1 MPELAEHARAEQ
13 ANAAAAA
20 LERRRALVARQL
32 EAHPELPRAFDVQGA
47 PLLPGEPGPAV
58 SVVLAIRAPGGGIV
72 TGELHIPRERF
83 DAAAFV
89 AALEPTLH

>member
-32 EAHPELPRAFDVQGA
+32 EAHPELPRAFDAQGV
-47 PLLPGEPGPAV
+47 PLLPGESGPAV
-58 SVVLAIRAPGGGIV
+58 SVVLAIRAPGGGIIA
-72 TGELHIPRERF
+72 GELLIERARF